1 MRVIEQIKENF
12 AKRKLNK
19 LTAIKSN
26 RTIKTSNFQQ
36 AENVG
41 IIYQTKDENDY
52 KKVIKLINY
61 LKGEFGIRNVKAI
74 VYYPVKED
82 PQFLLSKVSLSFFTK
97 KDINFSLQPNSIEV
111 TNFIKEPFDI
121 LIDLTANNITPLKYI
136 TLQSKA
142 HLKIGRYKEENEPY
156 YDVMISEKV
165 DNDFEEF
172 VNHIV
177 QYLSLLKN
185 A

>member
-1 MRVIEQIKENF
+1 MGFLEQIKEHF
-12 AKRKLNK
+12 AKRKLSK
-19 LTAIKSN
+19 LTTVKSN
-26 RTIKTSNFQQ
+26 RTIKTSNLQQ

-41 IIYQTKDENDY
+41 IIYQTKNETDY
-52 KKVIKLINY
+52 KKVVKLINY

-74 VYYPVKED
+74 VYYPAKEEAE
-82 PQFLLSKVSLSFFTK
+82 FLLSKITLTFFTK
-97 KDINFSLQPNSIEV
+97 KDINFSLQPSSVEV

-136 TLQSKA
+136 TLQSQA

-156 YDVMISEKV
+156 YDLMISEKV